1 MNGNLDVLRGLASAV
16 WRSSRFLSRT
26 KILLLASS
34 VMFMSMGIAQVIH
47 IEGRNMSLRQILD
60 ELKKQ
65 SGYSVFIRKDV
76 LDNASTINLQ
86 KKNRTVEELLEEVT
100 RGQQLDY
107 QIKGKEIVLSKKAT
121 APQAVQKTSR
131 STVELDAQQETVVR
145 GVLVDTEGK
154 PVAKATVSSKSTG
167 TKVES
172 DASGRFQIK
181 VSLPDELLVS
191 YIGFAPKRVAVA
203 DTKALRITLQSTAVA
218 VEDVV
223 VTGIFERPE
232 GNFTGAVTSISG
244 AELKNVSSSNVFAAI
259 SALDPAFRIVP
270 NNAVGGNINEMP
282 EIQIRGANSMP
293 NLSGELSA
301 NPNAPLFILD
311 GFEVTLQ
318 RVVDLDMNMIQSITI
333 LKDAS
338 ATSIYGSRGANGVLV
353 ITSVAPKPG
362 KIQVTFN
369 NDFRL
374 TTPDLSVYNLLNAR
388 EKLDFEKRVGF
399 YTAEQGNRQYI
410 LDQVYNDRAAA
421 IASGVDTDWLGF
433 PTQVGTSNRST
444 LYLQGGDEYIRYGL
458 QLSGDFQ
465 NGVMK
470 GQKRNNYSGQFDL
483 TYNVKNLRFQNSIRI
498 FQNTSNESPY
508 GSFAQYARMNPYWR
522 PFDSNGLP
530 NQILESNTFGTFTN
544 PLYDATLNTLDKSQ
558 YFGISNNLKVRWNI
572 MQGLHAETSF
582 SLNKQNGSSDQFYP
596 AQHSKFTGVTNVNEK
611 GSYDVRNDNSLGYE
625 SLTTLNY
632 TKNINKHL
640 IYSTLG
646 FNIAS
651 NSNNYY
657 SISTV
662 GFPFDRLDNLLFAN
676 QYKPNTRPIGDESTV
691 RRLGY
696 LFNAN
701 YAYDNRYLLDFSAR
715 RDGSSQFGSDKRYGS
730 FWSTGIG
737 WNIHNEDFFVKNE
750 QINRLKIRASYGS
763 TGSLNIPAYR
773 AQTRYSFGVDNV
785 YDGELGAAIM
795 GLGNRELSWQEVKTL
810 NLGTDVT
817 LFKERLDIRFEYY
830 RSLTDNTITN
840 VSLAP
845 SNGFS
850 DYAENLGKIQNTG
863 FEFSGRYKII
873 DNKKEGI
880 LWSVN
885 VGAITNKNILKELS
899 NKLKLTNANTN
910 AANTKQRAPNIM
922 LEEGQAINSIFVVP
936 SLGVDPITGAEVLLK
951 KDGSTTFTW
960 AAADKVAYGVTDPKW
975 NGVFGTNLNYK
986 GFELGMI
993 FNYRVGGQMYN
1004 QTLVDKVQGADTKY
1018 NVDRRAYDLGWTKPG
1033 DESMFT
1039 KFGTTEVITKLSSRF
1054 VQDDNVLSLSSAS
1067 LGYNFYRHAFVKRIG
1082 LNSFSLVAITND
1094 LFTLSSIQVE
1104 RGTNNPF
1111 ARTFSLS
1118 LRAGF

>member
-1 MNGNLDVLRGLASAV
+1 MNYKSHLRRESDEHAPIKFLLKMKLVVFFLTTAILQVSAN
-16 WRSSRFLSRT
+16 SFAQ
-26 KILLLASS
+26 KITLNKTN
-34 VMFMSMGIAQVIH
+34 
-47 IEGRNMSLRQILD
+47 ESLEKIINEIRD
-60 ELKKQ
+60 Q
-65 SGYSVFIRKDV
+65 SGYDFFYNKKLIKNAKPISIHIKDEP
-76 LDNASTINLQ
+76 LANTLEACLKGQALSYEIKNKAIIITASTENVILDQ
-86 KKNRTVEELLEEVT
+86 PISGIVTSKFDGQALVGVTVQVKGTKTMVQTDDKGRFSLDLPDGASTLVVRYMGYKTQEIAISDFKHFVV
-100 RGQQLDY
+100 QLVIDDN
-107 QIKGKEIVLSKKAT
+107 
-121 APQAVQKTSR
+121 
-131 STVELDAQQETVVR
+131 ELDQ
-145 GVLVDTEGK
+145 
-154 PVAKATVSSKSTG
+154 
-167 TKVES
+167 
-172 DASGRFQIK
+172 
-181 VSLPDELLVS
+181 
-191 YIGFAPKRVAVA
+191 
-203 DTKALRITLQSTAVA
+203 
-218 VEDVV
+218 VV
-223 VTGIFERPE
+223 VTGVFERPE
-232 GNFTGAVTSISG
+232 GNFTGAVTSVSG
-244 AELKNVSSSNVFAAI
+244 AELKKVSSSNIFAAI
-259 SALDPAFRIVP
+259 GALDPAFRIVP
-270 NNAVGGNINEMP
+270 NNVIGGNINELP

-311 GFEVTLQ
+311 GFEVSLQ
-318 RVVDLDMNMIQSITI
+318 RVVDLDMNMIQSISI

-353 ITSVAPKPG
+353 ITSVGPKPG

-399 YTAEQGNRQYI
+399 YTADQGNRQYV

-470 GQKRNNYSGQFDL
+470 GQKRDNYSGQFDL
-483 TYNVKNLRFQNSIRI
+483 SYNVKNFRFQNSIRI
-498 FQNTSNESPY
+498 FQNMSHESPY
-508 GSFAQYARMNPYWR
+508 GSFAQYARMNPYWK
-522 PFDSNGLP
+522 PFDSNGNP
-530 NQILESNTFGTFTN
+530 NQILERNTFGVFAN
-544 PLYDATLNTLDKSQ
+544 PLYDATLNTVNKSQ

-572 MQGLHAETSF
+572 MAGLHAETSF
-582 SLNKQNGSSDQFYP
+582 SLNKQNGSTDQFFP
-596 AQHSKFTGVTNVNEK
+596 AQHSKFTGVTTVNER
-611 GSYDVRNDNSLGYE
+611 GSYDVTNNNALGYE
-625 SLTTLNY
+625 SLSTLNY
-632 TKNINKHL
+632 TKSMNKHL

-651 NSNNYY
+651 TSSDYY
-657 SISTV
+657 SINTV

-676 QYKPNTRPIGDESTV
+676 QYKPNTRPTGDESTV

-696 LFNAN
+696 LMNVN
-701 YAYDNRYLLDFSAR
+701 YAYDNRYLFDLSAR
-715 RDGSSQFGSDKRYGS
+715 RDGSSQFGSDKRYGT

-737 WNIHNEDFFVKNE
+737 WNIHNEHFFAKNE
-750 QINRLKIRASYGS
+750 DINRLKLRASYGS

-773 AQTRYSFGVDNV
+773 AQTRFNFGVDNV

-795 GLGNRELSWQEVKTL
+795 GLGNTELSWQEVKTL
-810 NLGTDVT
+810 NIGSDIT
-817 LFKERLDIRFEYY
+817 LFSERLDMRFDYY
-830 RSLTDNTITN
+830 KSLTENTITS

-863 FEFSGRYKII
+863 FEFSTRFKII
-873 DNKKEGI
+873 DNKTEGI
-880 LWSVN
+880 LWSIN
-885 VGAITNKNILKELS
+885 VGAINNKNILKELS
-899 NKLKLTNANTN
+899 NKLKLTNAKTD
-910 AANTKQRAPNIM
+910 ANNSQQKAPNII
-922 LEEGQAINSIFVVP
+922 LQEGEAINTIYVVR
-936 SLGVDPITGAEVLLK
+936 SLGVDPITGAEVLVK

-960 AAADKVAYGVTDPKW
+960 AAADKVAFGVTDPKW

-986 GFELGMI
+986 GFEMGLL
-993 FNYRVGGQMYN
+993 FNYRFGGQMYN

-1039 KFGTTEVITKLSSRF
+1039 KFGTTVVNTKLSSRF
-1054 VQDDNVLSLSSAS
+1054 VQDDNMLNLSAAS
-1067 LGYNFYRHAFVKRIG
+1067 IGYNFYKHAFVKRMG

-1094 LFTLSSIQVE
+1094 LFTVSSIQVE
-1104 RGTNNPF
+1104 RGTSNPF
-1111 ARTFSLS
+1111 ARTYSLS